1 MFYPLNSFVM
11 KKVDFNQVY
20 FHDCVRLFLDAVS
33 EKFAVASVY
42 TSLEHP
48 DNVHVLM
55 QYVPFTLK
63 RYLDACCLYGMV
75 FTCTGNPCDMSAY
88 SYIEVLLSLDTN
100 KCNF

>member
-1 MFYPLNSFVM
+1 M

-20 FHDCVRLFLDAVS
+20 FHDCVRMFLDAIS
-33 EKFAVASVY
+33 EKFAVVSVY

-55 QYVPFTLK
+55 QYVPFSLK
-63 RYLDACCLYGMV
+63 RYLDACSLYGMV
-75 FTCTGNPCDMSAY
+75 FTCAANPCGLSPY
-88 SYIEVLLSLDTN
+88 SYIEILLSLDTN